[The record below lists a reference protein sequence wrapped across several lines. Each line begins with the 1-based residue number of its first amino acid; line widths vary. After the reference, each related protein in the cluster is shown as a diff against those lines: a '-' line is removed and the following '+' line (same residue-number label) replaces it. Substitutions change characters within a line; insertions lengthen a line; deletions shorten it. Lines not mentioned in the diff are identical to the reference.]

1 MISKN
6 TLTEHCPYHEH
17 QSCYRWLLLLNW
29 FQACAIYLR
38 MFQFLHNPFHSCCLL
53 LLGQSGRKIKFSSLL
68 YTLGKHDHVFR
79 NFYCVG
85 TNHMRDQSKKTTAFT
100 VNKQPWVTSIWQFEL
115 QFSSFIDVVKV
126 TLTHQNSAV
135 SPTAVQSNLTWVKK
149 FKKRKEL
156 WFCFLQFLRS
166 EC

>member
-29 FQACAIYLR
+29 FQARAIYLRMMAFTSKLVPGMCYLVYLR

-53 LLGQSGRKIKFSSLL
+53 LLGQSGRKIKFSSILH
-68 YTLGKHDHVFR
+68 TLGKHDHVFR
-79 NFYCVG
+79 NFYYVG

-100 VNKQPWVTSIWQFEL
+100 VNKQPWVTS
-115 QFSSFIDVVKV
+115 K
-126 TLTHQNSAV
+126 
-135 SPTAVQSNLTWVKK
+135 
-149 FKKRKEL
+149 
-156 WFCFLQFLRS
+156 
-166 EC
+166 

>member
-6 TLTEHCPYHEH
+6 SKTEHCPYHEH
-17 QSCYRWLLLLNW
+17 QSCYRWLLLLNWFQACAIYLRRWLLLLNW

-79 NFYCVG
+79 NFYYVG
-85 TNHMRDQSKKTTAFT
+85 TNHMSDQSKQTITFT
-100 VNKQPWVTSIWQFEL
+100 VNKRP
-115 QFSSFIDVVKV
+115 
-126 TLTHQNSAV
+126 
-135 SPTAVQSNLTWVKK
+135 
-149 FKKRKEL
+149 
-156 WFCFLQFLRS
+156 
-166 EC
+166 

>member
-1 MISKN
+1 MAFTSK
-6 TLTEHCPYHEH
+6 LVPGM
-17 QSCYRWLLLLNW
+17 CYLV
-29 FQACAIYLR
+29 YLR

-68 YTLGKHDHVFR
+68 YTLGKHDRVFR

-100 VNKQPWVTSIWQFEL
+100 VNKQPWVTSKWQFEL

-149 FKKRKEL
+149 FKKKKGIVIL
-156 WFCFLQFLRS
+156 LSSIPKIWMLILPLTHFLL
-166 EC
+166 